1 MIGRFTTIDPMAFVF
16 EDLSPYNYAE
26 NNPIIMIDPDGMAA
40 DSTNKPKPPP
50 PPIQLKEVVIK
61 AKKESKP
68 KEASTTVVVLPEA
81 VRLAARKELDN
92 IFSKYTP
99 LGRTVNVISTLLDL
113 MPSHMVLSG
122 SYTITT
128 KSGKKYHGKGDY
140 KRAKDSAKR
149 IAREKNDPVVSIDWT
164 PAISDRQ
171 GFKDEDTRMNTDEE
185 GHKSDDNYNER
196 ASPGKKY
203 KEQDKEQ

>member
-1 MIGRFTTIDPMAFVF
+1 VIGRFTTVDPMAFVF
-16 EDLSPYNYAE
+16 EDLSPYNYGE

-68 KEASTTVVVLPEA
+68 TEASTAVVVLPEA
-81 VRLAARKELDN
+81 ARLAARKEIDN
-92 IFSKYTP
+92 IFLKYTP

-164 PAISDRQ
+164 PSISDRQ
-171 GFKDEDTRMNTDEE
+171 GFKDEDSRMNTDEE
-185 GHKSDDNYNER
+185 GHKSDGNYNER

-203 KEQDKEQ
+203 KEQDNQP